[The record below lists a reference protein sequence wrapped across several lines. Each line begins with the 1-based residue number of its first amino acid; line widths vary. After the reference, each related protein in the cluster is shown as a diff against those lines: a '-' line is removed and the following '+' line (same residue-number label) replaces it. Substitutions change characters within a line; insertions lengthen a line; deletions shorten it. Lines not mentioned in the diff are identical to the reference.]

1 MPIRFLPLTPNNNN
15 NNQRP
20 VKKLKTGN
28 ETKTG
33 QQWND
38 ADIEYNIAQA
48 DGWRWHLQG
57 EDLVERS
64 LEDAVVGYNTMM
76 IPFAEYL
83 VRRGMSVTNP
93 VVQV

>member
-1 MPIRFLPLTPNNNN
+1 MPIILQLPRDNNN

-20 VKKLKTGN
+20 AKKLKTGN

-38 ADIEYNIAQA
+38 ADREYDIAQA
-48 DGWRWHLQG
+48 GGWRWYLQG
-57 EDLVERS
+57 EDLVERP
-64 LEDAVVGYNTMM
+64 LEDAVVAYNTMM